1 MDKEARRKHL
11 TGIAVSLPTFN
22 DDEYN
27 LQLDRSKAHI
37 NWLID
42 QGIGEGNAIVFI
54 AGGLGEGYF
63 LDDHEWEAMANTLVE
78 AADGRAPTGIGVF
91 ELSARRA
98 ARKAKYAADLGMDYI
113 QCAPPRYLQ
122 PTENEIFGSLRL
134 HRRAGGHR
142 HHGIQHA
149 LGYAERVQL
158 LADAY
163 RTPRGDR
170 ELCGYKVVVP

>member
-63 LDDHEWEAMANTLVE
+63 LDDHEWEALANTLVE

-113 QCAPPRYLQ
+113 QCAPPPLFAAHR
-122 PTENEIFGSLRL
+122 ERDLRL
-134 HRRAGGHR
+134 TTTTSASGRTSASWHTTRPGLCRAGTASR
-142 HHGIQHA
+142 RR
-149 LGYAERVQL
+149 L
-158 LADAY
+158 
-163 RTPRGDR
+163 
-170 ELCGYKVVVP
+170 